1 MGAIQSMTTPFKLL
15 VSSDRALETPL
26 WICKSEAPQRPL
38 SISRACV
45 PNRRRAEALLLSIL
59 GDDLLSPES
68 FGEETGKSVLPFLRY
83 ASPVITSGNG
93 ARNKNEPDSDTVIAI
108 GKSTY
113 TEEAVL
119 EQEADT
125 A

>member
-1 MGAIQSMTTPFKLL
+1 MTTAFKLL

-26 WICKSEAPQRPL
+26 WICKSEAPQRPRL

-59 GDDLLSPES
+59 GDDLPSPES
-68 FGEETGKSVLPFLRY
+68 FGEETGKSVLPFLPY
-83 ASPVITSGNG
+83 ASPAITSGNG
-93 ARNKNEPDSDTVIAI
+93 ARNKNEPDSDAVIAI
-108 GKSTY
+108 GKSIY

-119 EQEADT
+119 EQEAD
-125 A
+125 AA